1 MSSMN
6 SQPDPHFREGES
18 EADAL
23 ISAKLRS
30 LRPPADLKARILAVR
45 QNPIAPA
52 SLPQSVPVPHFRA
65 PKRGRGRGL
74 WTMTVAALVLGLA
87 LLAWIVPLG
96 MRPSFPAYR
105 SDLTD
110 QIVSG
115 EITHLEFTSTQIA
128 PLKEWL
134 AAHHAPA
141 DLCIPAGA
149 ERLPGVG
156 CRTFLWKGKPVS
168 QVCFSLEDGKI
179 VHLFVIG
186 QGDWHSAPPEGHP
199 EFTHHG
205 EWTMAS
211 WREAGA
217 TYVLAGVGSEA
228 DLQKLFL

>member
-1 MSSMN
+1 MSSLN

-23 ISAKLRS
+23 ISEKLRS
-30 LRPPADLKARILAVR
+30 LVPPADLKARILAAR
-45 QNPIAPA
+45 KTAETT
-52 SLPQSVPVPHFRA
+52 PQSVPVPHFRA
-65 PKRGRGRGL
+65 PRRGRGP
-74 WTMTVAALVLGLA
+74 WAMTLAAVILGLA

-96 MRPSFPAYR
+96 MRPSFITYK

-115 EITHLEFTSTQIA
+115 EITHLEFTSSQIP

-141 DLCIPAGA
+141 DICIPAGA

-156 CRTFLWKGKPVS
+156 CRTFTWKGKAVS
-168 QVCFSLEDGKI
+168 QVCFALEDGKI

-186 QGDWHSAPPEGHP
+186 QGNWHSAPPQGHP

-217 TYVLAGVGSEA
+217 TYVLAGIGDQA
-228 DLQKLFL
+228 DLEKLFL